1 MTEIEQ
7 RLFDLMNVQRYRG
20 RLRPLVEAP
29 ALSLAAKRHSEDML
43 RRRFFNHVNPDRKTH
58 VDRLDAILKW
68 KSGDTAENL
77 WMRSGAVTAATVPK
91 IVDDAVAQL
100 MASKH
105 HRANIMNRRYTHMG
119 IGVAMTASEVRVTQ
133 LFARF
138 DS

>member
-7 RLFDLMNVQRYRG
+7 RLFDLTNVQRHRN

-29 ALSLAAKRHSEDML
+29 TLSIAARRHSEDML

-58 VDRLDAILKW
+58 VDRIDAVLKW

-77 WMRSGAVTAATVPK
+77 WMRSGAVTRANVPK
-91 IVDDAVAQL
+91 IVDDAIAQL
-100 MASKH
+100 MASRH
-105 HRANIMNRRYTHMG
+105 HRANIVSRRYTHMG
-119 IGVAMTASEVRVTQ
+119 IGVALTASEVRVTQ

-138 DS
+138 ES